1 MRNSTHPQLSVMN
14 GGAYPMSNGLTRL
27 QVRFLGEPESVGE
40 AFVWMYRIET
50 ACRQQ
55 IDALSGGSEL
65 SPLSKETQQ
74 KSIEMGLKMYGKG
87 GFIEV
92 GREWPALLRQLERH
106 SGIGYRD

>member
-1 MRNSTHPQLSVMN
+1 MLKRERAVLALEDGTVYRGYAFGH
-14 GGAYPMSNGLTRL
+14 R
-27 QVRFLGEPESVGE
+27 GETVGE

-65 SPLSKETQQ
+65 SPLSAETQQ
-74 KSIEMGLKMYGKG
+74 RSINQGLKMYGKG

-106 SGIGYRD
+106 SGTDYRS

>member
-1 MRNSTHPQLSVMN
+1 L
-14 GGAYPMSNGLTRL
+14 LTI
-27 QVRFLGEPESVGE
+27 GETVGE

-55 IDALSGGSEL
+55 IDALAGGAEL
-65 SPLSKETQQ
+65 APLSEETQRR
-74 KSIEMGLKMYGKG
+74 SIEMGRKMYGKG

-106 SGIGYRD
+106 SGADYRA

>member
-1 MRNSTHPQLSVMN
+1 V
-14 GGAYPMSNGLTRL
+14 G
-27 QVRFLGEPESVGE
+27 ESVGE

-74 KSIEMGLKMYGKG
+74 KSIDMGLKMYGKG